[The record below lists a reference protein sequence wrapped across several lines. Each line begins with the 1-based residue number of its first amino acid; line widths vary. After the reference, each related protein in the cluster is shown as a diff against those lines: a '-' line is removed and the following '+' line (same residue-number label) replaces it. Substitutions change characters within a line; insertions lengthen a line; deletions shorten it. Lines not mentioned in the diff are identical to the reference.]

1 MLTEPTTA
9 HLESQI
15 NQIFTLMKLL

>member
-15 NQIFTLMKLL
+15 NQIFTLMKLP